1 MEIENIDNGRNKYPE
16 NVTDFMKLVRKSK
29 SGDSYSSS
37 LIALCIL
44 CKYKEVNS
52 KFFRY
57 IDLAI
62 EQGDKSLPFFLDMLF
77 SKGYTED
84 GFNISQSEELQF
96 KYLLKR
102 KSLSSISPI
111 ITLARNNSK
120 RQKQII
126 DAAKSNQ
133 LHPIYNE
140 LICDLSKLIENDDSK
155 LFSYVDNLNSI
166 YSFFLNSRHS
176 LLAKPIALT
185 EEEDM
190 AHYTN
195 IQAMHSMLR
204 IPKNSSEYEEYRKKY
219 PVLRLY
225 NTAYMNDPEEG
236 LYLFDCEELKEI
248 VPYIEEK
255 RYYSTYIASFTTHKK
270 DDLTMWRLYGQDGKG
285 LSIVLPQKDYKMV
298 FPSII
303 DIFKESF
310 HSQLNDSEIDE
321 KNILL
326 YKVSYDCT
334 SIRLNMAEKFNE
346 LKSLILKNKDK
357 ENSSLV
363 NYLYHFYAKAS
374 DEIRY
379 LYKNPQYQ
387 TEKEFR
393 YLSFHRIESEEVKLD
408 EREIPHLYIKTT
420 PDLFRKGVEIIIGP
434 KAEKKIDIKL
444 DLEYR
449 LKRYGFNDVKVSIS
463 KAKYR

>member
-1 MEIENIDNGRNKYPE
+1 MEIEYINNERVKYPE
-16 NVTDFMKLVRKSK
+16 NIIDLMKLVRKSQL
-29 SGDSYSSS
+29 GDSYSSS

-44 CKYKEVNS
+44 CKNKEVNS
-52 KFFRY
+52 QFFKY

-62 EQGDKSLPFFLDMLF
+62 EQGDESIPYFLDILF
-77 SKGYTED
+77 TNGYTED
-84 GFNISQSEELQF
+84 GFKILQSEELQF
-96 KYLLKR
+96 KYSLKR
-102 KSLSSISPI
+102 KSLSNISSIIS
-111 ITLARNNSK
+111 LARNSSE
-120 RQKQII
+120 RQKEII

-133 LHPIYNE
+133 LHPIYNQI
-140 LICDLSKLIENDDSK
+140 ICDLSKLITNNNSK
-155 LFSYVDNLNSI
+155 LFNYIDNLSSI

-176 LLAKPIALT
+176 LLAKPIVLT
-185 EEEDM
+185 EEERI

-195 IQAMHSMLR
+195 IQAIHSMLR
-204 IPKNSSEYEEYRKKY
+204 IPKSSSEYEEYRKKY

-248 VPYIEEK
+248 VPYIEEE
-255 RYYSTYIASFTTHKK
+255 RYYRTYIASFTTHKK

-285 LSIVLPQKDYKMV
+285 LRIILPQKDYKMV
-298 FPSII
+298 FPSVI
-303 DIFKESF
+303 DMLKKSF
-310 HSQLNDSEIDE
+310 HSQLNDSDIDE

-334 SIRLNMAEKFNE
+334 SIRLSMVEMFNE
-346 LKSLILKNKDK
+346 LKSLIIKNNDK
-357 ENSSLV
+357 ENSLLV
-363 NYLYHFYAKAS
+363 NYLYAFFAKAS

-379 LYKNPQYQ
+379 LYKNPQYK

-393 YLSFHRIESEEVKLD
+393 YLSFHRIESEKVKLD
-408 EREIPHLYIKTT
+408 EREIPHLYVETP

-444 DLEYR
+444 DIEYR